1 MSEANKSFD
10 NSILGTQ
17 KIEYQ
22 YTDAAGNPS
31 NIVYRTV
38 RVVDG
43 TPPVLNFNT
52 GITVENDVARVFIG
66 QNVAFN
72 PADYVSCEDNSL
84 SCTLSS
90 AVGMNEPT
98 TSGHASVD
106 TSTAGQQTITYKAE
120 DAAGNKTI
128 KRLILTINDTTK
140 PQIVL
145 NGSDEITMTVGDA
158 YTDAGATWTDNVDG
172 SGHVEA
178 LSLAGLDTTEIGDY
192 ILEYAY
198 TDRAGNASNTIRR
211 TVKVVPADKSVF
223 NRIYEEFKYFSG
235 NATNLVSNDPNLT
248 TEEVRREVENLV
260 EQGMEIYNANNI
272 PQKRID
278 DFVQLLESF
287 KPKAIMDRKAPVI
300 HIPNTLQDK
309 YVVGSTVDI
318 VTPVTAIDDILNKDF
333 TNAMT
338 IRVSGPLGSGD
349 ASKFDPNVAG
359 TYTIEYE
366 VRDEA
371 QNVATK
377 YKTIVIEPADNSL
390 LANKITE
397 AENILQNPK
406 IVANDEKRAFVELLD
421 QAKAMMQDTNAK
433 PADIEQKILALQD
446 AIAALTIDME

>member
-1 MSEANKSFD
+1 MSEANKRFD

-22 YTDAAGNPS
+22 YTDAAGNTS
-31 NIVYRTV
+31 NIVHRTV
-38 RVVDG
+38 HVVDG
-43 TPPVLNFNT
+43 TAPILNFNS
-52 GITVENDVARVFIG
+52 GITVENDTARVSIG
-66 QNVAFN
+66 QNVSFN
-72 PADYVSCEDNSL
+72 PADYVSCEDNSGA
-84 SCTLSS
+84 CTLSS

-106 TSTAGQQTITYKAE
+106 TSAAGQQTITYKAE

-145 NGSDEITMTVGDA
+145 NGDNAISITVGDA

-178 LSLAGLDTTEIGDY
+178 LSLASLNTTEIGDY
-192 ILEYAY
+192 TLEYAY

-223 NRIYEEFKYFSG
+223 NRIYAEFVAFA
-235 NATNLVSNDPNLT
+235 NTTNIVSNDPNLS
-248 TEEVRREVENLV
+248 TEEARRELENLV
-260 EQGMEIYNANNI
+260 EQGIEIHNANNI
-272 PQKRID
+272 PQKQID
-278 DFVQLLESF
+278 DFVQLLENFQS
-287 KPKAIMDRKAPVI
+287 KIILDYDAPVI

-318 VTPVTAIDDILNKDF
+318 VTPVTAIDEILNKDF
-333 TNAMT
+333 TNVMT
-338 IRVSGPLGSGD
+338 IEVSGPLGSGD

-359 TYTIEYE
+359 TYTIEYR
-366 VRDEA
+366 VKDEA
-371 QNVATK
+371 ENVATK

-406 IVANDEKRAFVELLD
+406 IVANDEKRVFVELLD
-421 QAKAMMQDTNAK
+421 QAKTMMQDNNAK